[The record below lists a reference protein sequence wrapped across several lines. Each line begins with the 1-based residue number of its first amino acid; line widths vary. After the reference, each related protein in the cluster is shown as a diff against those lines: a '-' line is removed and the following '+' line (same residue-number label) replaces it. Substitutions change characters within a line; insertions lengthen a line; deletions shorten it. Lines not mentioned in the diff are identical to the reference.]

1 MYGVGAS
8 ACHSG
13 AVASL
18 IAAKGRPQGVP
29 FALAIKSAQEAAD
42 YLPEMNSLARRLA
55 RRCWPGPVTLVLDD
69 AHEQGLATQ
78 LPESVQQAV
87 CPNGTLGLRVAA
99 GGALLEVLQMLAG
112 PIVLTSANRSGSPDA
127 VTATQVVEA
136 MGDDVALVLDD
147 GPCRYGQPSSV
158 VRVHRDR
165 LEVLR
170 EGVVAESTLHRLT
183 SVLVLLV
190 CTGNTCRSPM
200 AELLMRR
207 ELAQHLNCDEQNLE
221 QHGVLVQSAGIAAAM
236 GSPPSTEAVRVME
249 EMGMDLRGH
258 ESRTLPDQLV
268 RHADLILTMTSGHFD
283 AIVAHW
289 PEAADK
295 TWEVVYHLMRTGVTD
310 PAAIEGVVQPNITDS
325 DALTGADVPM
335 EIQIS
340 ISLPDTREPMVAS
353 VQDIWVGADW
363 NEKETWDLVGIDF
376 EGHEGMRRVLNPHE
390 TPVGYHPLQKQHKL
404 RYHGFEEMYDDA
416 QGFMRKPADAGKIK

>member
-1 MYGVGAS
+1 MPPVVIDLRKAEDVRDVVHQAVQALVEGKLVAFPTETVYGVGAS

-13 AVASL
+13 AVAHL
-18 IAAKGRPQGVP
+18 MAAKERPQGVP

-42 YLPEMNSLARRLA
+42 YFPEMSSLARRLA

-69 AHEQGLATQ
+69 AHEQGLARQ
-78 LPESVQQAV
+78 LPESVQRV
-87 CPNGTLGLRVAA
+87 ICPNGTLGLRVAA
-99 GGALLEVLQMLAG
+99 GGTLLEVLQMLAG

-158 VRVHRDR
+158 VRVYPDH

-170 EGVVAESTLHRLT
+170 EGVVAESTLRRLT

-207 ELAQHLNCDEQNLE
+207 ELARRLNCDEQNLE
-221 QHGVLVQSAGIAAAM
+221 EHGVLVQSAGIAAAM

-249 EMGMDLRGH
+249 ELGMDLRGH
-258 ESRTLPDQLV
+258 ESRTLTEQLV

-289 PEAADK
+289 PEAADR
-295 TWEVVYHLMRTGVTD
+295 THLILEDSTDVGDPIGQSIDVYRQC
-310 PAAIEGVVQPNITDS
+310 AE
-325 DALTGADVPM
+325 
-335 EIQIS
+335 QIRQGTAQQVERLS
-340 ISLPDTREPMVAS
+340 EELKS
-353 VQDIWVGADW
+353 VQS
-363 NEKETWDLVGIDF
+363 T
-376 EGHEGMRRVLNPHE
+376 
-390 TPVGYHPLQKQHKL
+390 
-404 RYHGFEEMYDDA
+404 
-416 QGFMRKPADAGKIK
+416 